1 MKLPVLLNT
10 WLTHFNKIKDWGQW
24 CIRKRE
30 LESLHLTVVINYITD
45 KHKSGSE
52 ASNAYMKGV
61 YHQAQQKRE
70 NHLFARHREDITE
83 QIG

>member
-1 MKLPVLLNT
+1 MNT

-61 YHQAQQKRE
+61 YHQLALKTVDADETLR
-70 NHLFARHREDITE
+70 LFNGLLFEEMISK
-83 QIG
+83 